1 MRFHFV
7 LAIAA
12 FCLQLAPVAH
22 ALEPS
27 YDDLVTESPSR
38 RAAARPGASAA
49 LAPSVAT
56 GAAVGAAAK
65 RVAAMTT
72 IKNFLAPAKSPDFI
86 FKSGRLLTY
95 ASRRAIALTGVAGVA
110 AHVLTQVLTGDVA
123 SIDLGSAI
131 ASSLAAT
138 TALAFL
144 PVGSPVLVA
153 MGTAMVAGLAG
164 EALWKAV
171 RP

>member
-1 MRFHFV
+1 MRFQTM
-7 LAIAA
+7 LAIVA
-12 FCLQLAPVAH
+12 FCLLVAPHAH

-27 YDDLVTESPSR
+27 YDDLVTPR
-38 RAAARPGASAA
+38 PRAAALVPPA
-49 LAPSVAT
+49 AT

-65 RVAAMTT
+65 QVAAMTT
-72 IKNFLAPAKSPDFI
+72 LKNFLVPAKWPDFI

-110 AHVLTQVLTGDVA
+110 AHVLAQALTGGVA
-123 SIDLGSAI
+123 GIDFGSAI

-144 PVGSPVLVA
+144 PVGSPLLVA
-153 MGTAMVAGLAG
+153 MGTAMVAGMAG